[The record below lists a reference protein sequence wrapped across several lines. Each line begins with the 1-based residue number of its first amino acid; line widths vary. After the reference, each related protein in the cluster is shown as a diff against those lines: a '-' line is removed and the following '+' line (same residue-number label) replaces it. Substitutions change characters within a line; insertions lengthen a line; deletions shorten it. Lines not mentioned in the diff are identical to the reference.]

1 MELRGCLETEK
12 VEIAFAV
19 SFTSKALKTA
29 EMYVNVNSSGLLPQP
44 TVAHLTEVDSLR
56 SQESKFCL
64 QIAKALLIN

>member
-12 VEIAFAV
+12 VEIAVAV
-19 SFTSKALKTA
+19 SFTFKALKAA

-44 TVAHLTEVDSLR
+44 TVAHLTEVNSLR
-56 SQESKFCL
+56 SRQSKFCL